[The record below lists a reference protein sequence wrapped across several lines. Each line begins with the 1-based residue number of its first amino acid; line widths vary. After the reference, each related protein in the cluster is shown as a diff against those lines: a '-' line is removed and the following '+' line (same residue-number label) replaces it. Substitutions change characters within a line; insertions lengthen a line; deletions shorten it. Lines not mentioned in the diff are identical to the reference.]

1 MVGAPISR
9 ITGSLGVG
17 LLADEYGCKKVTMI
31 PLCAGWALS
40 GLIWGDF
47 NTMTPTYVSDI
58 FPFLLIAVI
67 TGSESKPNDWPY
79 RIPMAKGVSSRAHP
93 AHSVSARVS
102 MMNSQTGRRTGSSKD
117 SRLSRGQ

>member
-31 PLCAGWALS
+31 PLVLFTFAAVITLS
-40 GLIWGDF
+40 WVIGQ
-47 NTMTPTYVSDI
+47 
-58 FPFLLIAVI
+58 FLLIAVI

>member
-31 PLCAGWALS
+31 PLVLFTFAAVITLS
-40 GLIWGDF
+40 WVIGQ
-47 NTMTPTYVSDI
+47 
-58 FPFLLIAVI
+58 FLLIAVI

-79 RIPMAKGVSSRAHP
+79 RIPMAKVADNNYGHIDAYIEYIWQIIQEEDDSGKFSDCFR
-93 AHSVSARVS
+93 
-102 MMNSQTGRRTGSSKD
+102 GSD
-117 SRLSRGQ
+117 L